1 MSPSSARVSSN
12 SFLTFSYFSSAV
24 SRSAEEETQA
34 FVKLLQSSFFY
45 FLFFIFSDFAEEHLS
60 IPFRSN
66 FHTKCTLP
74 AGYKVGVHAL
84 HSGGT
89 PSRVSMLRF
98 SDVTSLSFSSQTLSD

>member
-34 FVKLLQSSFFY
+34 FVKLLQSSFF
-45 FLFFIFSDFAEEHLS
+45 FFFSDFAEEHLS
-60 IPFRSN
+60 IPFRSK

-84 HSGGT
+84 HSGDT